1 MDDHL
6 IQIKSDFQIQ
16 IEKVREEILNLENEL
31 NKKKEHFLKLQG
43 GLETLAILEQKVNLL
58 NNTEN

>member
-1 MDDHL
+1 MGDHL
-6 IQIKSDFQIQ
+6 IEIKEDFLKQ
-16 IEKVREEILNLENEL
+16 IEKVKEEIINLENEL

-43 GLETLAILEQKVNLL
+43 GLETLAILEQKVNL

>member
-1 MDDHL
+1 MDDYL
-6 IQIKSDFQIQ
+6 IEIKSDFKTQ

-43 GLETLAILEQKVNLL
+43 GLETLAILEQKVNL
-58 NNTEN
+58 NNSEN